1 MKARKDE
8 ARDNRK
14 WLSLF
19 AVLSQVFLLGG
30 CEEGKSAP
38 PPPVPEVA
46 VMAIHPQPVVLTSEL
61 PGRTSP
67 YLVAE
72 IRPQVSGLI
81 QNRLFT
87 EGSDVKAGQVLYE
100 IVPAPFQAALESA
113 RANLDATRKAAER
126 ARAALQAT
134 IAGVARHRAT
144 LDLAKTN
151 LERFEELFLER
162 AVSASQRD
170 QAATDAQVAEATLR
184 AAEAQVESDRQAVAA
199 AEAAIKQA
207 EAAFQT
213 ARINLG
219 YTKITAPISG
229 RIGKSNVTVGALVTA
244 HQPMALATI
253 QQLDPIYVD
262 VRQSTVEL
270 LRLRRRLEEGGLSPG
285 GERPNEV
292 KLLLEDGALY
302 PLEGALQFRD
312 ITVDQTT
319 GSVVLRIVFP
329 NPEGVLLP
337 GMFVRALV
345 KEGTN
350 ERGILVPQQAVVRD
364 PKGNPIA
371 LVVNK
376 DGRVEQRML
385 TLDRAVG
392 DRWLVSTGLS
402 PGDMVIVE
410 GTQKV
415 RPGASVR
422 TVPLEE
428 TERKGTGGPDTAPP
442 AAAKSS

>member
-100 IVPAPFQAALESA
+100 IDPAPFQAALESA

-144 LDLAKTN
+144 LDLAA
-151 LERFEELFLER
+151 LRG
-162 AVSASQRD
+162 AVLGKGGLRQPAGPGGNGRTGGGGDAAGGRGPGGKRSAS
-170 QAATDAQVAEATLR
+170 
-184 AAEAQVESDRQAVAA
+184 
-199 AEAAIKQA
+199 
-207 EAAFQT
+207 
-213 ARINLG
+213 
-219 YTKITAPISG
+219 SG
-229 RIGKSNVTVGALVTA
+229 RGRGGHKAGRGRLSDGP
-244 HQPMALATI
+244 HQPWLHPDHRSHLWAA
-253 QQLDPIYVD
+253 
-262 VRQSTVEL
+262 SA
-270 LRLRRRLEEGGLSPG
+270 SP
-285 GERPNEV
+285 
-292 KLLLEDGALY
+292 
-302 PLEGALQFRD
+302 
-312 ITVDQTT
+312 
-319 GSVVLRIVFP
+319 
-329 NPEGVLLP
+329 
-337 GMFVRALV
+337 M
-345 KEGTN
+345 
-350 ERGILVPQQAVVRD
+350 
-364 PKGNPIA
+364 
-371 LVVNK
+371 
-376 DGRVEQRML
+376 
-385 TLDRAVG
+385 
-392 DRWLVSTGLS
+392 
-402 PGDMVIVE
+402 
-410 GTQKV
+410 
-415 RPGASVR
+415 
-422 TVPLEE
+422 
-428 TERKGTGGPDTAPP
+428 
-442 AAAKSS
+442 